1 MANTIAPIP
10 LNPATAGASSS
21 SQRNG
26 TNLSSEDFMKILL
39 TEMAN
44 PNIAQLLSS
53 DNNSNSS
60 SNSSLFG
67 STTGLSSLLGSGS
80 NTSLASQILTGNS
93 AASGVLPSAQAGL
106 PMLSFLI
113 GKEIKSVDNLTKAET
128 SGTVQRVLMQD
139 GVAMVDIG
147 SSIIDPSTITE
158 VK

>member
-1 MANTIAPIP
+1 MANTISPIP
-10 LNPATAGASSS
+10 LNPATAGVSSS

-53 DNNSNSS
+53 DNNSNSG

-67 STTGLSSLLGSGS
+67 NTTGLSSLLGSGS
-80 NTSLASQILTGNS
+80 NTSLASQILTGS
-93 AASGVLPSAQAGL
+93 GAASGTLPSSQAGL

-128 SGTVQRVLMQD
+128 SGTVQRVLMKD
-139 GVAMVDIG
+139 GIAMVDIG

-158 VK
+158 IK

>member
-1 MANTIAPIP
+1 MTNTIAPIA
-10 LNPATAGASSS
+10 LNPATAGVSSS
-21 SQRNG
+21 SQRPSTTLN
-26 TNLSSEDFMKILL
+26 SSDFMQILL

-53 DNNSNSS
+53 DSNNSS

-67 STTGLSSLLGSGS
+67 NTNSLSSLLAGS
-80 NTSLASQILTGNS
+80 NSSLASQILSGNGS
-93 AASGVLPSAQAGL
+93 TSGLLTSSQMGL

-113 GKEIKSVDNLTKAET
+113 GKEIKSLNSQTKAET
-128 SGTVQRVLMQD
+128 SGIVQRVLMQD

-147 SSIIDPSTITE
+147 SSIIDPSTIIE